1 MFSLCFY
8 FPVCVWKKK
17 KYVWIQNKSHFCLL
31 ISDNR
36 STSRGQ
42 NYFFECDTRPAPI
55 PFIQYV
61 CEHFYERI
69 YASNQKLFRVMCHMF
84 QTFVIGITICPNY
97 LWSSEYES
105 MCTITFNQFPSSTYT
120 CYVSATHQNQI
131 PEKLRKIIFS
141 HCLLATVKIDL
152 ILDLFIINRFIFFN
166 TLRPKTIGSIKIDH
180 ISSLY
185 ILLCVIF
192 GNAHNVV
199 SSFNLQRSL
208 KFLNIRFYRVFSF
221 SIETL
226 MLREKTLTTWKRV
239 AKIYATGPHRNA
251 KTNSI

>member
-1 MFSLCFY
+1 MNVTQDQHQSHLSNMCVNIFMNVYMPAIKYYSEWCAICFRHSWL
-8 FPVCVWKKK
+8 V
-17 KYVWIQNKSHFCLL
+17 LL
-31 ISDNR
+31 FVQTI
-36 STSRGQ
+36 
-42 NYFFECDTRPAPI
+42 FEV
-55 PFIQYV
+55 Q
-61 CEHFYERI
+61 
-69 YASNQKLFRVMCHMF
+69 
-84 QTFVIGITICPNY
+84 
-97 LWSSEYES
+97 S

-185 ILLCVIF
+185 ILLCVVF

-199 SSFNLQRSL
+199 SSFNPQRSL

-226 MLREKTLTTWKRV
+226 MLSSLRK
-239 AKIYATGPHRNA
+239 NA
-251 KTNSI
+251 HDMKKSCQNLRHWPT